1 VTWLQRLREL
11 VLGHREPPHDERSI
25 KAERLDELTSETR
38 RTMARVD
45 KLVPPNARTARI
57 RREAMLAEQR
67 FRR

>member
-11 VLGHREPPHDERSI
+11 VLGHREPPSDERSI
-25 KAERLDELTSETR
+25 RGERLDELTHETR
-38 RTMARVD
+38 RTMERVD